1 MLRHHHERL
10 FTMFSRRNLIQ
21 HACPTCTAEYWYLA
35 ERAGSDT
42 TCNKCNSTYAV
53 PTGLPVQLQDVST
66 NPGRPLTPEETAA
79 FYASHPEARAMVPR
93 RTVPSELVAEPYE
106 RMPDARY
113 PVARHDDDKKVKLS
127 FLKLLG
133 LEIDVDGK
141 TRNAIALTA
150 LGGILVGLGA
160 IIAAKFGFKSKA

>member
-113 PVARHDDDKKVKLS
+113 PVARHDDDKKVN
-127 FLKLLG
+127 FNLG
-133 LEIDVDGK
+133 KWGGMEIDVDGK
-141 TRNAIALTA
+141 TRNAMATTF
-150 LGGILVGLGA
+150 LGGLLVALGA
-160 IIAAKFGFKSKA
+160 IIFSRFGVKTKS